1 MNNQGASK
9 KILGME
15 IQMDRKV
22 GKLYLSQSRYIEKVL
37 DRFNMG
43 NCKTVF
49 TLLLLTSDCMLNLV
63 HNLRRTLR
71 RRLMFLI
78 LVELVV

>member
-43 NCKTVF
+43 NCKTVS